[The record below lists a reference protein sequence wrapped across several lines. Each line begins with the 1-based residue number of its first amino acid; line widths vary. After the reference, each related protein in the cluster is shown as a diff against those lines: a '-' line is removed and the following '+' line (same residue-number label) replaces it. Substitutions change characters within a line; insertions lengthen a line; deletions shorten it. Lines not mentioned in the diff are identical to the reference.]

1 MTDSTNNTVEETA
14 TYHIFLEGP
23 SCKIRKRPFFPLLS
37 RSPSPEQRKMV
48 VELRVGSEQCP
59 DWDHANLFLA
69 AIRDLIKLAD
79 GCMTD
84 EVVKA
89 LKTHMTVVS
98 YESS

>member
-1 MTDSTNNTVEETA
+1 
-14 TYHIFLEGP
+14 
-23 SCKIRKRPFFPLLS
+23 
-37 RSPSPEQRKMV
+37 MV